1 MHLIPSIVVPGEL
14 LSKLATLAR
23 SGPGA
28 PLFDDDPE
36 ELLLELEPLDATM
49 PTMPPMTM
57 IVIARAQGQV
67 ARPRPPPILRHAA
80 FLRAFAI
87 AAPDFGFADE

>member
-1 MHLIPSIVVPGEL
+1 
-14 LSKLATLAR
+14 LSKLDTLAR

-28 PLFDDDPE
+28 PLFDEDDV
-36 ELLLELEPLDATM
+36 LLLELEPLDATI
-49 PTMPPMTM
+49 PTMPPTTTT
-57 IVIARAQGQV
+57 VSARAQGQV

-87 AAPDFGFADE
+87 AAPDFGRADE